1 MKPKMVEM
9 FEVMMSKEN
18 VWFKFAKKYE
28 SKNMTDYCEPYL
40 KIQQLTKA
48 YHNATLKGNFEKA
61 TKIAHDLA
69 DETIRLEIATI
80 KQLKN
85 QWVNQ

>member
-1 MKPKMVEM
+1 
-9 FEVMMSKEN
+9 
-18 VWFKFAKKYE
+18 
-28 SKNMTDYCEPYL
+28 MTDYCEPYL

-48 YHNATLKGNFEKA
+48 YHTATLKGNFEKA